1 MADPVL
7 PVAPVTLADLT
18 EAKLDGA
25 GVFDTLMRASGLHV
39 QQEFDRNRIKGQD
52 YAQVYLT
59 AMQYTLQNSVA
70 FLLAKDKSAYDAALV
85 EANIRLVETQ
95 IKLAEKQLEQEALRA
110 DLLVAQ
116 AALTRKQ
123 ADQITAELL
132 NIPKQGMLIDA
143 QVSNATKQGLL
154 TDAQVAQTTAETL
167 NVPKQGALL
176 DAQKTMVT
184 NQSATELKQA
194 LLVTAQTTTATNQAA
209 NIAAETLNVPKQ
221 GLLIDA
227 QSAKTAAET
236 TNLAQ
241 ELLNMKAQECLL
253 TAQYDLTMVQK
264 LQTTAQTSLVQQKI
278 ATEKAQ
284 TVETG
289 TDANSVIGRQKDLYK
304 AQTEGFSRDAEQ
316 KAAKA
321 LIDTWNVRRTTDEG
335 TVADTTNMLND
346 ATIGRVVTKM
356 LAGVNA

>member
-7 PVAPVTLADLT
+7 PVPPVTLADLT
-18 EAKLDGA
+18 QAKLDGA
-25 GVFDTLMRASGLHV
+25 GVFDTLMRAAALHV

-59 AMQYTLQNSVA
+59 AMQYTLQNAVT
-70 FLLAKDKSAYDAALV
+70 FLLQKDKAAYDAALV

-95 IKLAEKQLEQEALRA
+95 ILLAEKQLEQEEFRKELIQ
-110 DLLVAQ
+110 AQ

-132 NIPKQGMLIDA
+132 NIPKQGLLLDA

-154 TDAQVAQTTAETL
+154 TDAQ
-167 NVPKQGALL
+167 
-176 DAQKTMVT
+176 
-184 NQSATELKQA
+184 
-194 LLVTAQTTTATNQAA
+194 
-209 NIAAETLNVPKQ
+209 
-221 GLLIDA
+221 
-227 QSAKTAAET
+227 SAKTQAET

-241 ELLNMKAQECLL
+241 ELLNMQAQECLL
-253 TAQYDLTMVQK
+253 KAQYDLTMVQK

-289 TDANSVIGRQKDLYK
+289 VDENSVIGRQKALYK
-304 AQTEGFSRDAEQ
+304 AQTDGFDRDAEQ

-335 TVADTTNMLND
+335 TVADATNMLND

-356 LAGVNA
+356 LTGIGA